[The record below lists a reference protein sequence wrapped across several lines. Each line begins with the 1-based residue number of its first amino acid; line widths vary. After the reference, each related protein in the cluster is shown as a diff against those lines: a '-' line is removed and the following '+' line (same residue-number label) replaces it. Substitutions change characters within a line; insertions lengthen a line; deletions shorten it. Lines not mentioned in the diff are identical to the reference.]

1 MFQNM
6 NKKLLVLPA
15 LLLGAILMFTTSCGD
30 DCKFE
35 QKDFVGQY
43 NVSEDCSASAPS
55 AYTVTIV
62 ANGEVDVKITNF
74 WGLFANSVN
83 ATIDCETISIPRQEP
98 DGDKFFVEGSGT
110 IEKNDGNITIN
121 MTYTVTDETTSTI
134 LTDNCSST
142 VYTKL

>member
-1 MFQNM
+1 M

-30 DCKFE
+30 DCKFD

-43 NVSEDCSASAPS
+43 NVSEDCSSSAPS
-55 AYTVTIV
+55 SYNVTVV
-62 ANGEVDVKITNF
+62 ANGEVDVKITNV
-74 WGLFANSVN
+74 WNLFQNSVN
-83 ATIDCETISIPRQEP
+83 ATIDCETITIPRQEP
-98 DGDKFFVEGSGT
+98 DGDKYFVEGSGT

-121 MTYTVTDETTSTI
+121 ISYTVTDETDPANI

>member
-1 MFQNM
+1 M

-30 DCKFE
+30 DCKFD
-35 QKDFVGQY
+35 QKDFIGQY
-43 NVSEDCSASAPS
+43 NVTEDCSASAPS
-55 AYTVTIV
+55 SYNVTIV

-83 ATIDCETISIPRQEP
+83 ATIDCESISIPRQEP

-121 MTYTVTDETTSTI
+121 ITYKVTDESDANNI

>member
-1 MFQNM
+1 M

-30 DCKFE
+30 DCKID

-43 NVSEDCSASAPS
+43 NVSEDCSASS
-55 AYTVTIV
+55 QSSYNVTIV
-62 ANGEVDVKITNF
+62 ANGEVDVKISNF
-74 WGLFANSVN
+74 WGLFSNSVN
-83 ATIDCETISIPRQEP
+83 ATIDCESISIPRQEP

-110 IEKNDGNITIN
+110 LEKNDGNITIN
-121 MTYTVTDETTSTI
+121 ITYTVTDETDAANI